1 LDSIMSNE
9 NLDKLIANFFDGED
23 ASVIK
28 EDIRI
33 GDEIIASGDRLVPEA
48 AVVSGIKRDI
58 SKRLISRQGRRMH
71 MNSLRAAVAAMIV
84 LVGFMGIRTIV
95 HQGTALPPNVSRG
108 FFWGEDATA
117 SSIGFELDEIDNAII
132 SISLGEHETE
142 SHDILESLEL
152 EIMADGGGFWR

>member
-1 LDSIMSNE
+1 MSNE
-9 NLDKLIANFFDGED
+9 NLDKLIVNFFDKEN

-33 GDEIIASGDRLVPEA
+33 GDEIIASGEKLVPEA
-48 AVVSGIKRDI
+48 VVVSGIKRDI
-58 SKRLISRQGRRMH
+58 SKRLRSRQGRRMH

-84 LVGFMGIRTIV
+84 LVGFMGIRIIV
-95 HQGTALPPNVSRG
+95 HQSTPLPSG
-108 FFWGEDATA
+108 IASGWFWGEDATA
-117 SSIGFELDEIDNAII
+117 STIANELDEMDNAII

-152 EIMADGGGFWR
+152 EIVADGGGFWR

>member
-1 LDSIMSNE
+1 MSSE

-33 GDEIIASGDRLVPEA
+33 GDEIIASGDRLVPDA

-58 SKRLISRQGRRMH
+58 SKRLRSHQGRRMH
-71 MNSLRAAVAAMIV
+71 MTPLRTAVAAMIV
-84 LVGFMGIRTIV
+84 LVGFMGVQKMV
-95 HQGTALPPNVSRG
+95 HQDPHFPSGTASG
-108 FFWGEDATA
+108 WFWGEDAAA
-117 SSIGFELDEIDNAII
+117 SSIGYELDEMDNDII

-142 SHDILESLEL
+142 SHDIIENLEL
-152 EIMADGGGFWR
+152 EIIADSGGFWR

>member
-1 LDSIMSNE
+1 MSSE

-33 GDEIIASGDRLVPEA
+33 GDEIIASGDRLVPDA

-58 SKRLISRQGRRMH
+58 SKRLRARQGRRMR
-71 MNSLRAAVAAMIV
+71 MTPLRTAVAAMIV
-84 LVGFMGIRTIV
+84 LVGFMGVRTMV
-95 HQGTALPPNVSRG
+95 HQGGSPLPHNVSRG

-117 SSIGFELDEIDNAII
+117 SSIGFELDEIGDAII
-132 SISLGEHETE
+132 SIRLGEVETE
-142 SHDILESLEL
+142 SDDIIESLEL
-152 EIMADGGGFWR
+152 ELMADGGGFWR